1 VKGHASRRK
10 NPADFTF
17 SEILN
22 ETAHGLATQARQS
35 QDLTQTDDDHWPE
48 QTVSII
54 GPRGRMCGRLA
65 RELRYCCTASE
76 LISYWRDRFHWSES
90 QVALVDILGTQKAL
104 AKLSFDAQ
112 QRVQKLRCGWLPV
125 NRRVARENPDRL
137 NGCSACSSSN
147 LVEETVDHIF
157 QCPCISRRKAM
168 RGRLAEMSKTFTSR
182 KTSRSVIQALHSGAL
197 AWIEGQAI
205 PDVEALNLPDSTL
218 GKLVHKA
225 YVEQT
230 SLGWNL
236 LFRGF
241 WSISWRTAQEYEF
254 SHSTLQRERS
264 DNGESWAS
272 RAQVWMF
279 DLFDLAWGLRNDNEH
294 GANPET
300 QSAICSAKCERA
312 IRRLYHAG
320 ESLPLHER
328 HPFRDPW
335 EDVLSKPLCD
345 QERWVSMTE
354 AYLPAAKRRVKNLHQ
369 KSQRSIK
376 AFLI

>member
-1 VKGHASRRK
+1 
-10 NPADFTF
+10 
-17 SEILN
+17 
-22 ETAHGLATQARQS
+22 
-35 QDLTQTDDDHWPE
+35 
-48 QTVSII
+48 
-54 GPRGRMCGRLA
+54 
-65 RELRYCCTASE
+65 
-76 LISYWRDRFHWSES
+76 
-90 QVALVDILGTQKAL
+90 
-104 AKLSFDAQ
+104 
-112 QRVQKLRCGWLPV
+112 
-125 NRRVARENPDRL
+125 
-137 NGCSACSSSN
+137 
-147 LVEETVDHIF
+147 
-157 QCPCISRRKAM
+157 
-168 RGRLAEMSKTFTSR
+168 MSKTLTSW

-279 DLFDLAWGLRNDNEH
+279 DLFDLAWGLRNDDEH

-300 QSAICSAKCERA
+300 QSAICLAKCERA

-328 HPFRDPW
+328 HPFRDGM
-335 EDVLSKPLCD
+335 EDVLSKSLCR
-345 QERWVSMTE
+345 QERWVTMTE
-354 AYLPAAKRRVKNLHQ
+354 D
-369 KSQRSIK
+369 
-376 AFLI
+376 FLIAAMRRLKMQKKTSQHSLKEYYEWSRTPRISP